1 MRSVTSSIAKEKNR
15 EYSNEA
21 GFTLVEIL
29 VVILIIGILAAVA
42 IPVFLNQ
49 RQVANDS
56 AIESDVHNA
65 SLAIQAYI
73 SSNPSATTFD
83 ATYLRSNIKE
93 SRGSGISIYGSPNHY
108 CITGAHTNGKK
119 YLLGLTFEQNGG
131 KRPYYL
137 YSSIDGGNVK
147 DEILNLTSMPC
158 FNSPI
163 HI

>member
-1 MRSVTSSIAKEKNR
+1 MSFSESSMLRGKNS
-15 EYSNEA
+15 ELSYEG

-49 RQVANDS
+49 RRTANDS
-56 AIESDVHNA
+56 VIESDVHNA
-65 SLAIQAYI
+65 SLAIQEYI
-73 SSNPSATTFD
+73 ASNPNATAFD
-83 ATYLRSNIKE
+83 ATYLRSRIKE
-93 SRGSGISIYGSPNHY
+93 SRGSGISIYGDPKHY

-119 YLLGLTFEQNGG
+119 YLLGMTFEQNGG
-131 KRPYYL
+131 LRPYYL
-137 YSSIDGGNVK
+137 YSSIDGGNMK
-147 DEILNLTSMPC
+147 DQTVNLTSMPC

>member
-1 MRSVTSSIAKEKNR
+1 MRSIASSIAKKKN
-15 EYSNEA
+15 SKISDEA
-21 GFTLVEIL
+21 GFTLIEIL
-29 VVILIIGILAAVA
+29 VVILIVGILAAVA

-49 RQVANDS
+49 RKTANDS

-73 SSNPSATTFD
+73 ASNPNATAFD
-83 ATYLRSNIKE
+83 VTYLRSNIKE
-93 SRGSGISIYGSPNHY
+93 SRGAGVSVYGDPNHY

-119 YLLGLTFEQNGG
+119 YLLGMTFEQNGG

-137 YSSIDGGNVK
+137 YSSIDGGNMK
-147 DEILNLTSMPC
+147 DESVNLTSMPC
-158 FNSPI
+158 YNSPV